1 MKKIILTIVIVAAV
15 LGGIIFVLTKNK
27 KKNEAVTAEVAQGSG
42 DAVVNIATVKRT
54 AVDLNFSVNGTLA
67 AAQSLDFAA
76 ENQGRITRLLV
87 DVGSHVSKGQ
97 VIAILDAELL
107 RTDLDAA
114 QATYQNAQRD
124 AQRYQSSFSTGG
136 VTQQQLDRANLDLR
150 TAQTRLQSSRR
161 RISDA
166 SIKAPISGVVNQ
178 RYIEQGA
185 YVAPGTKLFELV
197 DVSKLKLK
205 VNVNESQVA
214 NIRMGQQSK
223 VLSGVFPDQQF
234 SGTVSFIAAKGDNT
248 LNFPVEIKMNSN
260 PGNKLKAGMYAT
272 AVFEFAKEKPAITVP
287 RGSFVGSVSS
297 NEIFVLEG
305 DNTARSRKVV
315 SGRIIGDQVEVLSG
329 LKEGETVITS
339 GQINLTDGAKV
350 SIQK

>member
-1 MKKIILTIVIVAAV
+1 MKKTILTIVIVAAILAGIVVV
-15 LGGIIFVLTKNK
+15 LNKNK
-27 KKNEAVTAEVAQGSG
+27 KKNESVTAEVAKGSG
-42 DAVVNIATVKRT
+42 DAVVNVAQVKRT

-67 AAQSLDFAA
+67 ADQSLDFMA
-76 ENQGRITRLLV
+76 ENSGRITRLLV
-87 DVGSHVSKGQ
+87 DVGSRVSRGQ
-97 VIAILDAELL
+97 VIAVLDAELL
-107 RTDLDAA
+107 RTDLEAA

-124 AQRYQSSFSTGG
+124 AQRYQSSFTTGG

-150 TAQTRLQSSRR
+150 TAQTRLQSARR

-166 SIKAPISGVVNQ
+166 SIKAPINGIINQ

-185 YVAPGTKLFELV
+185 YVGPGTKLFEIV
-197 DVSKLKLK
+197 DASKLKLK

-214 NIRMGQQSK
+214 NLRMGQSAK
-223 VLSGVFPDQQF
+223 ILSGVFPDQQF

-248 LNFPVEIKMNSN
+248 LNFPVEVKLNSN

-272 AVFEFAKEKPAITVP
+272 AVFEFAKEKPSITVP
-287 RGSFVGSVSS
+287 RGAFVGSVSS
-297 NEIFVLEG
+297 NEIYVLDNG
-305 DNTARSRKVV
+305 NTARTRKVV
-315 SGRIIGDQVEVLSG
+315 SGRIIGDQVEILQG
-329 LKEGETVITS
+329 LQEGETVITS